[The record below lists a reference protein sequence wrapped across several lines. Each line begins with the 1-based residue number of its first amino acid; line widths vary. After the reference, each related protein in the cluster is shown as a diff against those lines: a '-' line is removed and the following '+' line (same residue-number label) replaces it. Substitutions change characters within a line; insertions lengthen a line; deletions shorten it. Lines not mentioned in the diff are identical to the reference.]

1 MPEFRMPSI
10 NQVALSGRVTHSPEA
25 RQPEIGLFHLTFSV
39 AVERPYTDSSG
50 IWQKETTT
58 VPVRASGKLAE
69 YTAERLHKGKA
80 VFLTGRLTTRGTVL
94 EVAAR
99 HIQFLD
105 QEMKSEEHEPCA
117 SSLK

>member
-10 NQVALSGRVTHSPEA
+10 NQVALSGRVTHGPEA
-25 RQPEIGLFHLTFSV
+25 WQSETGLFHLTFSV
-39 AVERPYTDSSG
+39 AVDRPYTDPSG

-69 YTAERLHKGKA
+69 YVAERLQRGKA

-94 EVAAR
+94 EVVAR

-105 QEMKSEEHEPCA
+105 QEENAEEA
-117 SSLK
+117 